1 MFGRLYKRKQTDVRV
16 YTIILRE
23 TGEEFVSQYAWFL
36 LKISIVS
43 FYSGYKS

>member
-1 MFGRLYKRKQTDVRV
+1 MFGRLYKKEADVRV

-23 TGEEFVSQYAWFL
+23 TGEEFVSQYSRFL

-43 FYSGYKS
+43 FYSGYKT